1 MILFE
6 KVRWRSG
13 ISPEEASKL
22 ENLQILPWKQNLLK
36 R

>member
-1 MILFE
+1 
-6 KVRWRSG
+6 VRESFDKG
-13 ISPEEASKL
+13 ISPEEVSKL